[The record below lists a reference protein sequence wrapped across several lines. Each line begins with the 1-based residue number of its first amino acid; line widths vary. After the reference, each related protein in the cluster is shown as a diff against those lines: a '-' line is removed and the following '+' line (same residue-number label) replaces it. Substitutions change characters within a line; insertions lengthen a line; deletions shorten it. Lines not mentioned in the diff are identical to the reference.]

1 MLHGSAWG
9 GLSLGVCETLY
20 RKEATQMMV
29 RSGAALM
36 SRNGKGG
43 SLREKLGMRVSWVE
57 DRAKGGR

>member
-1 MLHGSAWG
+1 
-9 GLSLGVCETLY
+9 
-20 RKEATQMMV
+20 MMV